1 MLDISYPT
9 YIVSVQLKGERAD
22 DREVVCEGTF
32 EQVSAYLHVHTCS
45 TSLRNVR
52 ECLMKTGSFAAFGP
66 NGAMFRAELAL
77 LDSVAFASIRGDG
90 Q

>member
-52 ECLMKTGSFAAFGP
+52 ACLETGSFTASGP
-66 NGAMFRAELAL
+66 NGATFRAELAL